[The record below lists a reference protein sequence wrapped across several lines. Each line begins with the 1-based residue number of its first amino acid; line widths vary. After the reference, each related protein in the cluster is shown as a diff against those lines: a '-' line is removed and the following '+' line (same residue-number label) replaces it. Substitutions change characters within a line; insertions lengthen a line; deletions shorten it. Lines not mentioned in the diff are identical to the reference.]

1 MSSKDIE
8 YQRLREELDL
18 ESTRREALIK
28 AMDREMTLGY
38 TILTLEILTILI
50 LFFRLITILYGAL

>member
-38 TILTLEILTILI
+38 IILTLEILTILV

>member
-38 TILTLEILTILI
+38 IILTLEILTIFI
-50 LFFRLITILYGAL
+50 LFCRLITILYGAL